1 MHAPTPANDPGL
13 AEIFAAALAA
23 AVDAKLDAL
32 VAERLTGATPES
44 APAHLDGWLS
54 VAEVAML
61 VGVSRRTVHRAL
73 RSGALIGH
81 RAGGAGSRWHIRP
94 DAVTA
99 WLAPQPATA
108 ASAPPRP
115 VPQASRTPAPRL
127 STPRRSFAE
136 RARSNTRR

>member
-44 APAHLDGWLS
+44 APGWLS
-54 VAEVAML
+54 VAEVATL
-61 VGVSRRTVHRAL
+61 VGVSRRTVYRAL

-94 DAVTA
+94 DAVTS

-127 STPRRSFAE
+127 STPRSSFAE
-136 RARSNTRR
+136 RARSSTRR